1 MANIEQLAAE
11 EEALSG
17 MRRREFSKR
26 FFIFLAL
33 VCFFGGWIVFALGN
47 QGLGSVGILFSFL
60 LFLGIA
66 GIFHLMEKTNALS
79 ILTGFL
85 AGGAAFILY
94 HSSHCPSFY
103 WGSDPSFWLSV
114 HAGAVTEPPWTPLPT
129 LIGQAACFLF
139 PRHQFSL
146 LPELSSIVM
155 AAAVMMTVLQL
166 FQQLRSKNLLNG
178 LVVFLLCLV
187 LALSRTWWDAAT
199 LGSGLTVSLG
209 LFLAILQ
216 RALLRQEEKP
226 WGALHLLLGLLFSTH
241 PLWGFWGFFVHVTH
255 LESGNPHFKTLVL
268 PLAVGFSP
276 YLWIFFRVN
285 KYFPS
290 WGGRDPFGQSLK
302 DWRKLWENHFSTDW
316 NWFQAFTQLGSTVG
330 ILFLLMIFLWVLHF
344 LAWSSGKRHST
355 TPAEAWSLV
364 LACILGVAFF
374 TLSGNQTACVA
385 AWVPLG
391 LGSMILGYA
400 EKGLEKPSANL
411 FSGLFLASLL
421 TCLFILAGMVA
432 FTQGQSCW
440 RQKQDFPLQHAFNLL
455 RSLDTR
461 TVLFLEDPFEA
472 AASREALL
480 MEPLQ
485 TQAVLLDV
493 GCLNQRWYAAQC
505 FERFP
510 ELLWPSLSPVSAE
523 ILENL
528 VKTNQ
533 DDWNLQWG
541 LSQTPVSWTGPRA
554 DPTVLTLLFEG
565 KGAKGVKPE
574 EVQYRLD
581 LSAVPQGSGVDVQ
594 EKPYL
599 ERYALGFEALGRYLL
614 SQNKFSQSIKALER
628 SANLDPGRNEP
639 RALLSQ
645 IYSQN
650 NVLEA
655 ARLEMEK
662 TVKEHPARIR
672 TLMGLVEEAQKV
684 GNESKTVALLDEM
697 IRLNS
702 ELSDAEYHLSLI
714 YDKLGYP
721 EKAKT
726 LLEASVELN
735 PQKVDAQMRYGK
747 WMAKL
752 GNRLNAEEAFR
763 SVLAVDPVNKEAQV
777 ELWKLLNQP

>member
-1 MANIEQLAAE
+1 
-11 EEALSG
+11 
-17 MRRREFSKR
+17 
-26 FFIFLAL
+26 
-33 VCFFGGWIVFALGN
+33 
-47 QGLGSVGILFSFL
+47 
-60 LFLGIA
+60 
-66 GIFHLMEKTNALS
+66 
-79 ILTGFL
+79 
-85 AGGAAFILY
+85 
-94 HSSHCPSFY
+94 
-103 WGSDPSFWLSV
+103 
-114 HAGAVTEPPWTPLPT
+114 
-129 LIGQAACFLF
+129 
-139 PRHQFSL
+139 
-146 LPELSSIVM
+146 
-155 AAAVMMTVLQL
+155 
-166 FQQLRSKNLLNG
+166 
-178 LVVFLLCLV
+178 
-187 LALSRTWWDAAT
+187 
-199 LGSGLTVSLG
+199 
-209 LFLAILQ
+209 
-216 RALLRQEEKP
+216 
-226 WGALHLLLGLLFSTH
+226 
-241 PLWGFWGFFVHVTH
+241 
-255 LESGNPHFKTLVL
+255 
-268 PLAVGFSP
+268 
-276 YLWIFFRVN
+276 
-285 KYFPS
+285 
-290 WGGRDPFGQSLK
+290 
-302 DWRKLWENHFSTDW
+302 
-316 NWFQAFTQLGSTVG
+316 
-330 ILFLLMIFLWVLHF
+330 
-344 LAWSSGKRHST
+344 
-355 TPAEAWSLV
+355 
-364 LACILGVAFF
+364 
-374 TLSGNQTACVA
+374 
-385 AWVPLG
+385 
-391 LGSMILGYA
+391 
-400 EKGLEKPSANL
+400 
-411 FSGLFLASLL
+411 
-421 TCLFILAGMVA
+421 
-432 FTQGQSCW
+432 
-440 RQKQDFPLQHAFNLL
+440 
-455 RSLDTR
+455 
-461 TVLFLEDPFEA
+461 
-472 AASREALL
+472 

-599 ERYALGFEALGRYLL
+599 ERYAVGFEALGRYLL